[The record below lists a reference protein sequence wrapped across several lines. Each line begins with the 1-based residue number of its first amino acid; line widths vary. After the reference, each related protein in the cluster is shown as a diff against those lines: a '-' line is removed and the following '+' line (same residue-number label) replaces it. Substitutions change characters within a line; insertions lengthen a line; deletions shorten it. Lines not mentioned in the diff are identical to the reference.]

1 MVAGDEGGLEYDMSQ
16 QTPAATDSA
25 LAAHGAAVMCNGC
38 KAGEGGG
45 LFTGDLSEFRHF
57 RDQHGAGDRADPD
70 QQMQRVA

>member
-45 LFTGDLSEFRHF
+45 LFTGDLSECPSSYKMGH
-57 RDQHGAGDRADPD
+57 QSGLNIGGSGS
-70 QQMQRVA
+70 VV